1 MKSLKNVK
9 LSYDNAIELTKKYGQ
24 EHLLQYFGELSNEEK
39 QNLLQEID
47 EIDFELINDLYENN
61 VNGHIEEES
70 EEIEPMEQSKE
81 LSSMIEEEKIKYYDI
96 GIEAIKKGEVGALV
110 VAGGQGTRLGHNGP
124 KGTYHI
130 GLPSGKSLFEIQIDR
145 LKELYEKTNKY
156 IYWYIMTSGEN
167 NKETIEFFEENN
179 YFGYPK
185 EHINFYM
192 QEQLPMID
200 ENGKILLKEKGEI
213 VLGPN
218 GNGGALLS
226 LKSSGMLQHMKENGI
241 KWVSFN
247 GIDNVLV
254 KIADPI
260 FVGYTIS
267 TGMLA
272 GSKVVYKRSPDER
285 IGVFCY
291 KNQKPAIVEYIEIS
305 KEMSEMRDCNGKL
318 VYGAG
323 NILNYLFS
331 VEFIEKALNANLPYH
346 VAHKKAAHL
355 NTKGEYIEPNEP
367 NAYKFESFIFDN
379 FSVIPSIAILEVKR
393 EEEFAPVK
401 NKEGEDSPGTARK
414 MYLDNY
420 R

>member
-1 MKSLKNVK
+1 MKNVK
-9 LSYDNAIELTKKYGQ
+9 LSYKEALELTKNYSQ
-24 EHLLQYFGELSNEEK
+24 EHLLQYFEESSNEEK
-39 QNLLQEID
+39 QNLLQEI
-47 EIDFELINDLYENN
+47 EKIDFELIKSLYENN
-61 VNGHIEEES
+61 VKRHIEEDDEK
-70 EEIEPMEQSKE
+70 IEPMEQSKE
-81 LSSMIEEEKIKYYDI
+81 LQNIAEEEKERYYKI
-96 GIEAIKKGEVGALV
+96 GIKAISEGKVGALV
-110 VAGGQGTRLGHNGP
+110 VAGGQGTRLGHKGP
-124 KGTYHI
+124 KGTYDI
-130 GLPSGKSLFEIQIDR
+130 GLPSSKSLFEVQILR
-145 LKELYEKTNKY
+145 LKELQEKTNRY
-156 IYWYIMTSGEN
+156 IYWYIMTSEEN
-167 NKETIEFFEENN
+167 NKETVEFFERNN

-185 EHINFYM
+185 EYINFYV

-200 ENGKILLKEKGEI
+200 EKGNILLKGKSEV

-218 GNGGALLS
+218 GNGGSLLS
-226 LKSSGMLQHMKENGI
+226 LKSSGMLEHMKDKGI

-247 GIDNVLV
+247 GIDNVLL
-254 KIADPI
+254 KIADPC

-291 KNQKPAIVEYIEIS
+291 KNRKPAIVEYIEIS
-305 KEMSEMRDCNGKL
+305 KEMSEMRDQSGKL

-331 VEFIEKALNANLPYH
+331 VEFIEKALDAKIPYH
-346 VAHKKAAHL
+346 VAHKKAFYL
-355 NTKGEYIEPNEP
+355 NTEGEFVEPKEP

-379 FSVIPSIAILEVKR
+379 FSVIPNIALLEVKR

-401 NKEGEDSPGTARK
+401 NKEGEDSPETARK

>member
-1 MKSLKNVK
+1 MKNVK
-9 LSYDNAIELTKKYGQ
+9 LSYKEALELTKIYNQ
-24 EHLLQYFGELSNEEK
+24 EHLLKYFEELSNEEK
-39 QNLLQEID
+39 QNLLQEIE
-47 EIDFELINDLYENN
+47 EIDFDLIKCLYENN
-61 VNGHIEEES
+61 VKGHIEDGDDK
-70 EEIEPMEQSKE
+70 IEPIEQSKE
-81 LSSMIEEEKIKYYDI
+81 FHNMSQEEKDKYYKI
-96 GIEAIKKGEVGALV
+96 GIKAISEGEVCALV
-110 VAGGQGTRLGHNGP
+110 VAGGQGSRLGHNGP
-124 KGTYHI
+124 KGTYDI
-130 GLPSGKSLFEIQIDR
+130 GLPSSKSLFEIQIDR
-145 LKELYEKTNKY
+145 LKELQEKTNRY
-156 IYWYIMTSGEN
+156 IYWYIMTSEEN
-167 NKETIEFFEENN
+167 NKETVEFFEKNN

-185 EHINFYM
+185 EYINFYT

-200 ENGKILLKEKGEI
+200 MEGKILLKSKSEI

-226 LKSSGMLQHMKENGI
+226 LKSSGMLEHMKKKGI
-241 KWVSFN
+241 KWISFN

-254 KIADPI
+254 KIADPY

-285 IGVFCY
+285 IGAFCY
-291 KNQKPAIVEYIEIS
+291 KNRKPAIVEYIEIS
-305 KEMSEMRDCNGKL
+305 KEMSEMRDENGKL

-331 VEFIEKALNANLPYH
+331 VEFIEKALRANLPYH
-346 VAHKKAAHL
+346 VAHKKSSYLSA
-355 NTKGEYIEPNEP
+355 KGEFIEAKGP

-379 FSVIPSIAILEVKR
+379 FSVLPSIALLEVKR

-401 NKEGEDSPGTARK
+401 NREGEDSPETARK

-420 R
+420 YK